1 MSRRP
6 TTYAPSPD
14 VIVVGAGPAGAV
26 VARRLAEAGADVL
39 VLEAG
44 PDTRDLRRLPAL
56 TLPLRAEDPRARPID
71 ALVPGG
77 ETLRLWRGRGPGGSG
92 AINGA
97 AWTPAPREVVET
109 WTGFD
114 PRRYDDALAR
124 AEAVMA
130 PAEVPASPLA
140 EELANALGVPLQPG
154 RLTIEHGGERR
165 DPWTAYAP
173 EPAGARLRCDAR
185 VRELILSPAT
195 PAGPHSSTCVEG
207 VVLDDGERLGAPVVV
222 LAAGAIDTARLLR
235 GAAADAASMMDPAHT
250 AALRSVG
257 ADAREHPE
265 VLLDIPAS
273 LHAMLSASPKGIL
286 GARIPLA
293 IGGRRLEIRPYET
306 AFDKAIPGLPKMP
319 PQIGIALLDPCSA
332 STVDTSAVHL
342 DARPDPSDREALDA
356 GADLV
361 SGALSTPAGGRG
373 GPAGGEVRRHTG
385 YSQHLYGTAAMGT
398 VTDAGG
404 RIEGLGGLRVA
415 DASILPPGLGAGPY
429 ASVFA
434 VAEAVAESIASDM
447 RDGLAR

>member
-1 MSRRP
+1 MVRRS
-6 TTYAPSPD
+6 TDRAPSPD

-39 VLEAG
+39 VLEVG

-56 TLPLRAEDPRARPID
+56 TLPLHTEDPRARPID
-71 ALVPGG
+71 ARVPSG
-77 ETLRLWRGRGPGGSG
+77 ETLGLWRGRGPGGSG

-114 PRRYDDALAR
+114 SRRYDDGLAR

-130 PAEVPASPLA
+130 PAKVPASPLA
-140 EELANALGVPLQPG
+140 EELAHTLGVTLQPG
-154 RLTIEHGGERR
+154 RLTIEPGGERR
-165 DPWTAYAP
+165 DPWSAYTP
-173 EPAGARLRCDAR
+173 ESAGARLRSDAR

-195 PAGPHSSTCVEG
+195 SAGPHSSTSVGG

-222 LAAGAIDTARLLR
+222 LAAGAIDTARLLL
-235 GAAADAASMMDPAHT
+235 GAAAGAEKMMDPALA

-265 VLLDIPAS
+265 VLLDVPAP
-273 LHAMLSASPKGIL
+273 LHAMLSASPQGIL
-286 GARIPLA
+286 GVRIPLA

-306 AFDKAIPGLPKMP
+306 AFHKAIPGLPEMP
-319 PQIGIALLDPCSA
+319 PQIGIALLDPRSA
-332 STVDTSAVHL
+332 STVDAAVRL
-342 DARPDPSDREALDA
+342 EARPDASDRQALDA
-356 GADLV
+356 GAELV
-361 SGALSTPAGGRG
+361 SGALSTLAGGRG
-373 GPAGGEVRRHTG
+373 RPAGEEVRRHTG

>member
-56 TLPLRAEDPRARPID
+56 TLPLHAEDPRARPID
-71 ALVPGG
+71 ARVPSGDPLG
-77 ETLRLWRGRGPGGSG
+77 LWRGRGPGGSG

-97 AWTPAPREVVET
+97 AWTPAPREVIET

-114 PRRYDDALAR
+114 PRRYDDGLAR

-130 PAEVPASPLA
+130 PAEVSASPLA
-140 EELANALGVPLQPG
+140 EELANTLGIPLQPG
-154 RLTIEHGGERR
+154 RLTIETGGERR

-195 PAGPHSSTCVEG
+195 PDGPHSSTSVGG
-207 VVLDDGERLGAPVVV
+207 VVLDDGERLGSPAVV
-222 LAAGAIDTARLLR
+222 LAAGAIDTAHLLL
-235 GAAADAASMMDPAHT
+235 GAADNAATMMDPAHN

-265 VLLDIPAS
+265 VLLDVPAP
-273 LHAMLSASPKGIL
+273 LHAMLSASPQGIL

-306 AFDKAIPGLPKMP
+306 AFHKAIPGLPKMA
-319 PQIGIALLDPCSA
+319 PQIGIALLDPRSA
-332 STVDTSAVHL
+332 STVDAAVRL
-342 DARPDPSDREALDA
+342 EARPDASDRQALDA
-356 GADLV
+356 GAELV
-361 SGALSTPAGGRG
+361 SGALSTLAGGRG
-373 GPAGGEVRRHTG
+373 RPAGEEVRRHTG

-434 VAEAVAESIASDM
+434 VAEAVSESIASDM